1 MPGGYHSVMRRKDL
15 YGRNAELPGAAG
27 HDRSE
32 KSWKEGSRMLERLL
46 DMGTG
51 IHILWGIGLLGLLLK
66 MIASTYLKG
75 MLKASENMST
85 TKRKSLR
92 ILRQK
97 YENGRNLG
105 INGGSGEAFT
115 EKNIRGLK
123 LIAMPMEFWRRSGQ
137 LLACV
142 TCMAMA
148 GAFLYYDVNWRGS
161 PEMVTYLANGV
172 LVCAFLLAL
181 ENIFLINNKLEML
194 KANVRDYLENL
205 TPARAE
211 KTRTLVSP
219 DIRVVRTPER
229 QQADNRSKNGAE
241 RMGKPAVGDHTAG
254 AVADNESAATKISSE
269 DIQPQRDVSAT
280 SVYDERASNAV
291 QPGQQSNEEVL
302 NSFLREF
309 FS

>member
-1 MPGGYHSVMRRKDL
+1 MV
-15 YGRNAELPGAAG
+15 G
-27 HDRSE
+27 HDRNE
-32 KSWKEGSRMLERLL
+32 KSWKEGSRMLERVL

-51 IHILWGIGLLGLLLK
+51 IYILWGIGLLGLLLK

-75 MLKASENMST
+75 MIKASENMST

-148 GAFLYYDVNWRGS
+148 GAFLYYDVTWRGS
-161 PEMVTYLANGV
+161 PEMMTYLANGV
-172 LVCAFLLAL
+172 LVCAFLFAL
-181 ENIFLINNKLEML
+181 ENIFLINNKVEML

-211 KTRTLVSP
+211 KPRTIVPP
-219 DIRVVRTPER
+219 DIRVVHAPEKELS
-229 QQADNRSKNGAE
+229 DNQRKTGAG
-241 RMGKPAVGDHTAG
+241 RMGRAATRGREAETVS
-254 AVADNESAATKISSE
+254 DNESAATKISSE
-269 DIQPQRDVSAT
+269 DMKSQCDVSAN
-280 SVYDERASNAV
+280 SVYDERASNVA
-291 QPGQQSNEEVL
+291 QSEQQNNEEIL

>member
-1 MPGGYHSVMRRKDL
+1 
-15 YGRNAELPGAAG
+15 
-27 HDRSE
+27 
-32 KSWKEGSRMLERLL
+32 MLEKLL

-51 IHILWGIGLLGLLLK
+51 IYILWGIGLFGLLLK
-66 MIASTYLKG
+66 MIAGTYLNG
-75 MLKASENMST
+75 MLRASENMST
-85 TKRKSLR
+85 TKKKSLR

-105 INGGSGEAFT
+105 INNGSGQSFT

-123 LIAMPMEFWRRSGQ
+123 LIAMPLEFWRRSGQ

-142 TCMAMA
+142 VCMMMA
-148 GAFLYYDVNWRGS
+148 GAFLYYDVTWRGS

-181 ENIFLINNKLEML
+181 ENIFLINNKVEML

-205 TPARAE
+205 TPARSE
-211 KTRTLVSP
+211 KNRAAISP
-219 DIRVVRTPER
+219 GIRVV
-229 QQADNRSKNGAE
+229 
-241 RMGKPAVGDHTAG
+241 HTAQDQG
-254 AVADNESAATKISSE
+254 EREKTLSSHGHRQTKSGRAGRGSAGGRTDEPAAADSESAVTKDTSQDAKSMC
-269 DIQPQRDVSAT
+269 DVSAP
-280 SVYDERASNAV
+280 SVYDERASNVERQGDA
-291 QPGQQSNEEVL
+291 QSNEEVL